1 MRMRG
6 RPKHP
11 DVLTPR
17 RWDVLALL
25 RRGLANEEIARE
37 LNISAD
43 GVKYHVSDILS
54 RLGVANHYEATRVA
68 TEPPGRA
75 WFATLRAWLALTSKA
90 TTHAKVASAAAVV
103 ATVVGVAMLAWT
115 VGWRHGAGG
124 PTLQQRI
131 LDGTAVAYHVVSR
144 QTQIPDGPLRRTW
157 TVGVYDAQEGRQ
169 TASFE
174 VGDTDEW
181 PTQSA
186 VAGDD
191 IVFNMGTKVVAY
203 RYDGTGRR
211 TVHAAPVGGIIL
223 GIATSPDGTR
233 LALAEMVEDACPVVN
248 QRCRSFLE
256 VTRVKVIDLRTGEGR
271 FDIGSDNTNFA
282 AFPGYPQFVTW
293 RADSRGIVVE
303 GRTGDESP
311 AVFATVMLDGS
322 IAAEDSRG
330 FWLKIS
336 PSGEATLHT
345 PEEICSGL
353 DLSTERH
360 ELRVTELIT
369 GRQLAALS
377 DETLS
382 FMPRAWSP
390 DGRELMYETYTVVPR
405 EGRPG
410 CTDIDPAAV
419 RWYTLDLATGTSAE
433 ALSRS
438 SIEQR
443 WYGVALEFRCH
454 GASVQEAFCVGDGH
468 EDPLDLYAEGA
479 KLASGSEFAV
489 IGSAP
494 RW

>member
-1 MRMRG
+1 
-6 RPKHP
+6 
-11 DVLTPR
+11 
-17 RWDVLALL
+17 
-25 RRGLANEEIARE
+25 
-37 LNISAD
+37 
-43 GVKYHVSDILS
+43 
-54 RLGVANHYEATRVA
+54 
-68 TEPPGRA
+68 
-75 WFATLRAWLALTSKA
+75 
-90 TTHAKVASAAAVV
+90 
-103 ATVVGVAMLAWT
+103 
-115 VGWRHGAGG
+115 
-124 PTLQQRI
+124 
-131 LDGTAVAYHVVSR
+131 
-144 QTQIPDGPLRRTW
+144 
-157 TVGVYDAQEGRQ
+157 
-169 TASFE
+169 
-174 VGDTDEW
+174 
-181 PTQSA
+181 
-186 VAGDD
+186 
-191 IVFNMGTKVVAY
+191 
-203 RYDGTGRR
+203 
-211 TVHAAPVGGIIL
+211 
-223 GIATSPDGTR
+223 
-233 LALAEMVEDACPVVN
+233 
-248 QRCRSFLE
+248 LE

-303 GRTGDESP
+303 VRTGDESP
-311 AVFATVMLDGS
+311 AVIATVMLDGS

-360 ELRVTELIT
+360 ELRVTELVT

-390 DGRELMYETYTVVPR
+390 DGRELMYETYTGIPR

-410 CTDIDPAAV
+410 CTDIDAAAV

-454 GASVQEAFCVGDGH
+454 GARVQEAFCVGDGH
-468 EDPLDLYAEGA
+468 EDPLDLYAEGS

-494 RW
+494 HW